1 MSAVLVKGQNGPL
14 SVHDL
19 VISVQ
24 VAAPADL
31 SALLVTPAGTVRSDA
46 DFVFFNQPSG
56 PGVTL
61 RPGAPGQ
68 PAVLAVSLDAIP
80 ADIEQLRAVITLDD
94 ATGSFGQLSAP
105 VAVVSDTA
113 GNALYEYRIEGLSTE
128 SIVIALELY
137 RRQGSWKIRA
147 VGQGYAGGF
156 AALVTDHGVQVNEEA
171 PQAAPPPPT
180 PPPAPEQFA
189 PAPEQFAPAPTGY
202 PAPAPTGYPAPAPTD
217 SFAPTGYP
225 PPAPTDS
232 FAPTGGYP
240 PPPNQFAPG
249 AGYPP
254 PAPGQGYPQ
263 PAEQYPPTG
272 GYPPPTQYA
281 PAGGYPPPPDAGYQA
296 PGPSYPP
303 PPSYQQPVGG
313 YPPPPGAGYAPPA
326 QEDRDLPHGHAVSLV
341 KGQRINLR
349 KEGGSALSHVKMGL
363 GWDPVKRGG
372 IFGNKSVDVD
382 LDASV
387 VLFADHSPVDV
398 VYYGSLNSKD
408 GAIRHQGDNL
418 TGEGEGDD
426 EEIMVDLS
434 RIPSQVTTL
443 LFIVTSYKGH
453 TFEQIANAYCR
464 LVDSA
469 TNAELARYTLAG
481 GMSFTAMAMAKVYR
495 LAPGGDWKLQAIG
508 EGFQAK
514 HPGEAVP
521 QLARFL

>member
-1 MSAVLVKGQNGPL
+1 MSTVLVKGQNGP
-14 SVHDL
+14 SNAHDL

-31 SALLVTPAGTVRSDA
+31 SALLVTAAGTVRTDA
-46 DFVFFNQPSG
+46 DFIFFNQPSG

-68 PAVLAVSLDAIP
+68 PQVLAVALNAIP
-80 ADIEQLRAVITLDD
+80 AEIEQLRAVITLDD
-94 ATGSFGQLSAP
+94 AGSSFGQLSAP
-105 VAVVSDTA
+105 VAHVSDTA
-113 GNALYEYRIEGLSTE
+113 GNVLYEYRIDGLSTE

-137 RRQGSWKIRA
+137 RRQGDWKVRA

-156 AALVTDHGVQVNEEA
+156 AALVTDHGVQVNEA
-171 PQAAPPPPT
+171 PQAAPVSPVVAPLAPAAV
-180 PPPAPEQFA
+180 PMPPAPEPLA
-189 PAPEQFAPAPTGY
+189 PPMPSYQAPAPTE
-202 PAPAPTGYPAPAPTD
+202 T
-217 SFAPTGYP
+217 
-225 PPAPTDS
+225 

-240 PPPNQFAPG
+240 PPLPN
-249 AGYPP
+249 
-254 PAPGQGYPQ
+254 QGYPQ
-263 PAEQYPPTG
+263 PAEQYS
-272 GYPPPTQYA
+272 
-281 PAGGYPPPPDAGYQA
+281 PAGGYPPQQGYAQQGYA
-296 PGPSYPP
+296 QPGPP
-303 PPSYQQPVGG
+303 
-313 YPPPPGAGYAPPA
+313 
-326 QEDRDLPHGHAVSLV
+326 DRDLPNGHAVSLV

-349 KEGGSALSHVKMGL
+349 KEGGAALGYVKMGL

-372 IFGNKSVDVD
+372 VFGNKTVDVD

-387 VLFADHSPVDV
+387 VLFSGPKPVDV

-408 GAIRHQGDNL
+408 GSIRHQGDNL

-426 EEIMVDLS
+426 EEISVDLT
-434 RIPSQVTTL
+434 RIADSVNTL

-469 TNAELARYTLAG
+469 TNAELARFTLAG
-481 GMSFTAMAMAKVYR
+481 GMPFTGMAMAKMSR
-495 LAPGGDWKLQAIG
+495 TAPGADWKLEALG

-521 QLARFL
+521 QLARFV

>member
-31 SALLVTPAGTVRSDA
+31 SALLVTASGKVRSDA

-56 PGVTL
+56 PGVQL
-61 RPGAPGQ
+61 RPGAAGQ
-68 PAVLAVSLDAIP
+68 PAVLAVSLAAIP

-94 ATGSFGQLSAP
+94 ANGSFGQLPAP
-105 VAVVSDTA
+105 IATVADAA

-137 RRQGSWKIRA
+137 RRQGDWKVRA

-156 AALVTDHGVQVNEEA
+156 AALVTDHGVQVNDA
-171 PQAAPPPPT
+171 PQPVPQPAQYN
-180 PPPAPEQFA
+180 PAPTGY
-189 PAPEQFAPAPTGY
+189 PEPAPTGY
-202 PAPAPTGYPAPAPTD
+202 PAPADQFTSG
-217 SFAPTGYP
+217 TGYP
-225 PPAPTDS
+225 PPPPAQY
-232 FAPTGGYP
+232 APTGGY
-240 PPPNQFAPG
+240 Q
-249 AGYPP
+249 
-254 PAPGQGYPQ
+254 APGQ
-263 PAEQYPPTG
+263 
-272 GYPPPTQYA
+272 
-281 PAGGYPPPPDAGYQA
+281 
-296 PGPSYPP
+296 SYPP
-303 PPSYQQPVGG
+303 PPSYLQPAG
-313 YPPPPGAGYAPPA
+313 YPPPPGYAAAPPPV
-326 QEDRDLPHGHAVSLV
+326 QEDRDLPAGHAVSLV

-349 KEGGSALSHVKMGL
+349 KEGGAALGYVKMGL

-372 IFGNKSVDVD
+372 MFGNKSVDVD

-387 VLFADHSPVDV
+387 VLFAGTNPVDV

-408 GAIRHQGDNL
+408 GSIRHQGDNL

-426 EEIMVDLS
+426 EEIMVDLT
-434 RIPSQVTTL
+434 RIAPSVSTL
-443 LFIVTSYKGH
+443 VFIVTSYKGH

-464 LVDSA
+464 LVDST

-481 GMSFTAMAMAKVYR
+481 GMPFTAMAMAKVYR
-495 LAPGGDWKLQAIG
+495 PAPGADWKLEALG

>member
-1 MSAVLVKGQNGPL
+1 MGSDSTDNEGSILSAVLVKGQNGPL

-31 SALLVTPAGTVRSDA
+31 SALLVTTAGTVRSDA

-68 PAVLAVSLDAIP
+68 AAVLAVSLDAIP

-94 ATGSFGQLSAP
+94 ANASFGQLTAP
-105 VAVVSDTA
+105 VARVSDTS
-113 GNALYEYRIEGLSTE
+113 GNVLYEYRIDDLSTE

-137 RRQGSWKIRA
+137 RRQGGWKARA

-156 AALVTDHGVQVNEEA
+156 AALVTDHGVHVDG
-171 PQAAPPPPT
+171 AAPAAAPAPEPP
-180 PPPAPEQFA
+180 PPPAPEQSAPQQFV
-189 PAPEQFAPAPTGY
+189 PAPEQFASSGY
-202 PAPAPTGYPAPAPTD
+202 PAPVPTGDY
-217 SFAPTGYP
+217 
-225 PPAPTDS
+225 
-232 FAPTGGYP
+232 APTGGYP
-240 PPPNQFAPG
+240 PPP
-249 AGYPP
+249 
-254 PAPGQGYPQ
+254 PAPGYPQ
-263 PAEQYPPTG
+263 PVEQYPPTG
-272 GYPPPTQYA
+272 GYPPPAPQYA
-281 PAGGYPPPPDAGYQA
+281 PTGGYPPPAPAEQYQ
-296 PGPSYPP
+296 PT
-303 PPSYQQPVGG
+303 GG
-313 YPPPPGAGYAPPA
+313 YPPPPGPGYSAPGQSYPPPPAYQQPVGGFPPPAGYAPPA
-326 QEDRDLPHGHAVSLV
+326 QEDRDLPVGHAVSLV

-349 KEGGSALSHVKMGL
+349 KEGGSALGHVKMGL

-387 VLFADHSPVDV
+387 VLFADRSPVDV

-418 TGEGEGDD
+418 TGEGDGDD

-434 RIPSQVTTL
+434 RIPAHVTTL

-469 TNAELARYTLAG
+469 NNAELARFTLAG
-481 GMSFTAMAMAKVYR
+481 GMSYTAMAMAKMYR
-495 LAPGGDWKLQAIG
+495 PAPGADWKLEALG